1 MEFLDSLQQ
10 YIMALPP
17 GAKLAAVL
25 LAGFVGGVILN
36 IMPCVLPVLSL
47 KVYDVVEKAKVDPKV
62 NRKHGIAY
70 LVGILLF
77 YLPVGVVVGMTKAPA
92 NTMFQHAS
100 LTAGLCLLM
109 FALGLNA
116 LGVFEITISTS
127 VENEGDG
134 FRASAFKG
142 LLAAVMSIPCSAPM
156 LGIALG
162 VAVAADTS
170 TFQTVLIYV
179 MVGVGLAFPFVLI
192 SFVPRLAAKMP
203 RPGAWM
209 DTAKKIMG
217 FTLMGAAVW
226 LFGVLRAQLSAGAAQ
241 WFLYFTVLLALLL
254 WAQGKFGGFEHS
266 ALRRFVVKGSAAAL
280 AVAGSLFVNSQFEP
294 PPKAAAATAAPERV
308 VNAEGKVEL
317 KDPPVVVDGKIAWT
331 PFSPAVVKANLE
343 RGRPVFMDFTA
354 DWCINCQAN
363 DKNVVDT
370 GPIQEKLVETN
381 ILPMKADFTNEDEE
395 IEKWIKDLGRGGIPI
410 YVVFLPGGDKIL
422 LPEAITKNDLLNALA
437 KASEKFPKTGY
448 KPPTDEGAPAGEPGG
463 EQQGEEAGDKT
474 DDDKTAAVKG

>member
-1 MEFLDSLQQ
+1 MEFLGALQA
-10 YIMALPP
+10 YILTLPP

-25 LAGFVGGVILN
+25 LAGFLGGVILN

-47 KVYDVVEKAKVDPKV
+47 KVYDVVEKAKIDPKV

-70 LVGILLF
+70 MIGILLF

-92 NTMFQHAS
+92 NKMFQHAPV
-100 LTAGLCLLM
+100 TAGLCLLM

-127 VENEGDG
+127 VESEGEG
-134 FRASAFKG
+134 LRGSAFKG

-170 TFQTVLIYV
+170 TIGTVMIYA
-179 MVGVGLAFPFVLI
+179 MVGVGLAFPFLLI
-192 SFVPRLAAKMP
+192 SFVPKLAAKMP

-209 DTAKKIMG
+209 DTAKKLMG
-217 FTLMGAAVW
+217 FTLMAAAVW
-226 LFGVLRAQLSAGAAQ
+226 LFGVLRNQLSPASAQ
-241 WFLYFTVLLALLL
+241 WFLYFTVLLSVVL
-254 WAQGKFGGFEHS
+254 WAQGAFGGFEHS
-266 ALRRFVVKGSAAAL
+266 TRRRFAVKGSALAIVSLSAA
-280 AVAGSLFVNSQFEP
+280 FVNAQFEP
-294 PPKAAAATAAPERV
+294 PPKPAAVAAISPDAVT
-308 VNAEGKVEL
+308 VNAQGEVEY
-317 KDPPVVVDGKIAWT
+317 KDPPVVADGKIAWT
-331 PFSPAVVKANLE
+331 PFDPEVVKANLD

-370 GPIQEKLVETN
+370 GPIHDKLTETN
-381 ILPMKADFTNEDEE
+381 ILPMKADFTNEDEV

-422 LPEAITKNDLLNALA
+422 LPESITKQMLIDALA
-437 KASEKFPKTGY
+437 KASEKHPKDQY
-448 KPPTDEGAPAGEPGG
+448 KLPKGVGEAQPQKAETDRPPAGTSPG
-463 EQQGEEAGDKT
+463 
-474 DDDKTAAVKG
+474 